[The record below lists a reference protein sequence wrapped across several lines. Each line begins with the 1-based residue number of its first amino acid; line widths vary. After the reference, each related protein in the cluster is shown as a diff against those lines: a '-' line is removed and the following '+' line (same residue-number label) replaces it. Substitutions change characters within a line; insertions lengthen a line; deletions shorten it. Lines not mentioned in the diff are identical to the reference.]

1 MRKQNYLLPSLLLLM
16 LALGLELSSGCQAL
30 QTLRRP
36 TPAAVLIPTVP
47 AIPPWEESETYRAA
61 MLSSAAADV
70 NKLDRPTFYYIRAW
84 LDLSG
89 TQPRVHA
96 TQDTHYTNHTPV
108 DLDTLALRLFPNK
121 PSYGSTL
128 TFSKLMVGGGE
139 PATEYL
145 SDKTALLLTLP
156 HKLPRGQSVDVH
168 MEYDVTVPKENVQ
181 GYGTFNYQDGI
192 LLLSNFFPILAVY
205 DADGWNLALAPDYGD
220 PVYAEASFFS
230 LECTV
235 PKGYTVVTSGSTTGK
250 QDNEDGTVTWSCV
263 SGPMRDMMVVVSD
276 RLESTSTAVGFI
288 RVNSYYLADH
298 KRSGEQVL
306 GYARDALRAYQQS
319 FGLYPFAELDVVEAP
334 IYAGG
339 MEYPGLVMVAEQYY
353 PQGGEYFEFIAAH
366 EVAHQW
372 WYSLVGDDQVNA
384 PWLDESLANF
394 STVYYYEATYD
405 RARAELVFQNYVASR
420 YQSAKNKGADNI
432 VNQPV
437 AAFSPEDYG
446 LIVYGKGAVF
456 FSELRK
462 KLGDEAMLA
471 FLRAYFQDREYKLT
485 SGDDLLRV
493 AEQSSGQDLR
503 DFYQKWILS
512 AE

>member
-1 MRKQNYLLPSLLLLM
+1 MRKTDHLLSSLLPLV
-16 LALGLELSSGCQAL
+16 LALGLLLSSACQAL
-30 QTLRRP
+30 QTLVRP
-36 TPAAVLIPTVP
+36 TPAATPTPTVP
-47 AIPPWEESETYRAA
+47 ATPAWEEPATYRVA
-61 MLSSAAADV
+61 MLSSAADDV
-70 NKLDRPTFYYIRAW
+70 NKIEQPTFYHIHAR

-89 TQPRVHA
+89 PQPRVYA
-96 TQDTHYTNHTPV
+96 TQDTHYTNRTPV
-108 DLDTLALRLFPNK
+108 DLDTLAFRLFPNK
-121 PSYGSTL
+121 PSYGSAL
-128 TFSKLMVGGGE
+128 TFSKLTVGGGD
-139 PATEYL
+139 PASEYQ
-145 SDKTALLLTLP
+145 SEKTALVLTLP
-156 HKLPRGQSVDVH
+156 HWLPCGQSVDVH
-168 MEYDVTVPKENVQ
+168 MEYDVTIPKDNVQ

-192 LLLSNFFPILAVY
+192 LLLSNFFPLVAVY
-205 DADGWNLALAPDYGD
+205 DAGGWSLSLAPDYGD

-230 LECTV
+230 LEFSA

-276 RLESTSTAVGFI
+276 RFESTSTAVGFI
-288 RVNSYYLADH
+288 RVNSYYLAEH

-306 GYARDALRAYQQS
+306 GYARDALRAYQRS

-372 WYSLVGDDQVNA
+372 WYSLVGDDQVNT

-485 SGDDLLRV
+485 TGDDLLRV
-493 AEQSSGQDLR
+493 AEQSSGQDLHE
-503 DFYQKWILS
+503 FYQQWILS
-512 AE
+512 AK